1 MVVKGL
7 LVEFKFL
14 AEEFYIY
21 GSEDL
26 VWKGRSMSSNIINKA
41 CRTLL
46 LRVFYGC
53 KGGYRT
59 MPIFNSSGFSRRVD
73 SDSRDNNG
81 HELDMM

>member
-1 MVVKGL
+1 
-7 LVEFKFL
+7 
-14 AEEFYIY
+14 
-21 GSEDL
+21 
-26 VWKGRSMSSNIINKA
+26 MSSNIINKA

-46 LRVFYGC
+46 LRVFYGG

-81 HELDMM
+81 HDLDMM